1 MTAYPVS
8 DDPRSALS
16 LERRLGC
23 GRLCE
28 AGWLDAGRVVVATAA
43 ELWVWDMRG
52 GTLEPLAQ
60 VGARGSAIHGSA
72 GVAALVAEAP
82 MREVRLVSLAD
93 GATVQR
99 FHTGEWSLIYAA
111 ALSPAADVLA
121 VGLGS
126 HQVTLWDVRSGERRA
141 CLTHPETSSSFDG
154 QPEAL
159 AWSPDGA
166 RLASASRDH
175 KLWVW
180 DVASGA
186 MLGEWALP
194 FGARGLLWL
203 PDGMLLAAMAFGGG
217 TITHT
222 ERFLAVVD
230 PSSGEVVHLLETPN
244 EAGHRVG
251 DMRALAYEPSRQ
263 LCAAGG
269 DGEVIHVFDTATWQL
284 AAQLV
289 APPDVVEPP
298 RVRTLHSLAFS
309 PDGAHLLATVA
320 TNVNRG
326 AEVRRF
332 GLEVWATDSWRLVAR
347 LDDFT
352 SAVGGLALGM
362 GGRIYAACDDG
373 LRIHPSAEGGQPSL
387 LRPMVR
393 SRAKWSSDHLVS
405 LGYVALPPNESA
417 ALVSW
422 RSHSGEVGA
431 VDLASGAVGEL
442 LNLPQNRVEALAC
455 HPDGQHMAVGSAA
468 ASIWKAGRKS
478 VVRKLDFA
486 DRVVGAAASS
496 DGKFGF
502 CSWDGTLSV
511 VWGAKFAQGLVGLRP
526 PGPGRRLTALAFSPD
541 GAALAVAGGLPAHG
555 AAPEDRRGRVFVCE
569 IASQRWRE
577 LPLGDAV
584 ALSAVA
590 WSPDG
595 ALIAAGT
602 AKGELALLRVADG
615 ALLAA
620 ASGHGDAVTAL
631 HFTADGARLVS
642 ASDDGS
648 VGVWATVIS

>member
-1 MTAYPVS
+1 MTAYSVS
-8 DDPRSALS
+8 ADPGSALN

-28 AGWLDAGRVVVATAA
+28 AGWLDDGRVVVATAA
-43 ELWVWDMRG
+43 ELWVWDVRG
-52 GTLEPLAQ
+52 GTLKPLVQA
-60 VGARGSAIHGSA
+60 GTRGMDLRQRA
-72 GVAALVAEAP
+72 GLAALVAEAP
-82 MREVRLVSLAD
+82 IREVRLVSLAD
-93 GATVQR
+93 GAMVQR
-99 FHTGEWSLIYAA
+99 FHTGERSLIYAA
-111 ALSPAADVLA
+111 ALSPAAEALA

-154 QPEAL
+154 QPEVL

-186 MLGEWALP
+186 MMGEWALP
-194 FGARGLLWL
+194 FGARGLLWM

-222 ERFLAVVD
+222 ECFLAVVD
-230 PSSGEVVHLLETPN
+230 PACGEVVHLLETPN

-251 DMRALAYEPSRQ
+251 DMRALAHEPSRQ

-284 AAQLV
+284 AAQLA

-298 RVRTLHSLAFS
+298 RMRYLHSLAFS
-309 PDGAHLLATVA
+309 PDGAQLLATVA

-326 AEVRRF
+326 AEERRF
-332 GLEVWATDSWRLVAR
+332 GLEVWATDGWRLAAR

-352 SAVGGLALGM
+352 GAVGGLALGT

-373 LRIHPSAEGGQPSL
+373 LRIYPSAEGGQPTL
-387 LRPMVR
+387 LRPRVR
-393 SRAKWSSDHLVS
+393 SRAKWNTDRLTALRH
-405 LGYVALPPNESA
+405 VALSPDEHA

-422 RSHSGEVGA
+422 RSHSGEAGA

-442 LNLPQNRVEALAC
+442 LDLPQKQVEALAW
-455 HPDGQHMAVGSAA
+455 HPDGQQMAACGAA
-468 ASIWKAGRKS
+468 ATIWKTGRKS
-478 VVRKLDFA
+478 AVRKLSFA
-486 DRVVGAAASS
+486 DRAVGAAASS

-511 VWGAKFAQGLVGLRP
+511 VWGARFAQGLVGLRP
-526 PGPGRRLTALAFSPD
+526 PGPARRLTALAFSPD
-541 GAALAVAGGLPAHG
+541 GSALAVAGGLPSLRDAY
-555 AAPEDRRGRVFVCE
+555 EDRRARVFVCE
-569 IASQRWRE
+569 IATQGWRE
-577 LPLGDAV
+577 LPLEAAG
-584 ALSAVA
+584 LSAVA

-595 ALIAAGT
+595 QLIAAGDG
-602 AKGELALLRVADG
+602 AGRVVLLRAADG
-615 ALLAA
+615 AVLASV
-620 ASGHGDAVTAL
+620 SGHGDAVTAL

-642 ASDDGS
+642 ASRDGS
-648 VGVWATVIS
+648 LGVWSVDG